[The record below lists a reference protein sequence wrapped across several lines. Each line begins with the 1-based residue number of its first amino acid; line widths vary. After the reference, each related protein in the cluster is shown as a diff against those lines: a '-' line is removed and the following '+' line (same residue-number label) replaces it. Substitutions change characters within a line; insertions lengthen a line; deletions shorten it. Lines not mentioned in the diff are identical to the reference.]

1 MDAARKAMTPPIGKG
16 AMDKWRPF
24 RWPVPAPHAIMR
36 VALFFVKS
44 SPLKNGLPFRHGRP
58 FLLPAFRKLMAWRPP
73 WKFSLAARGVP
84 FLELPRKCF
93 HTPGN
98 NDPDITWAIVV
109 TGGHVAG
116 IAVE

>member
-1 MDAARKAMTPPIGKG
+1 MTPPPIGKG

-24 RWPVPAPHAIMR
+24 RWPVPAPHAIMS

-93 HTPGN
+93 HALGD
-98 NDPDITWAIVV
+98 NDPDITGTIVV
-109 TGGHVAG
+109 TGVHVAG